1 MSVSVCGAEAELSRR
16 RRPGGSGG
24 PAPSPP
30 RRAAHLPRRSVHR
43 HTPARRLVLRA
54 RRHSL
59 HTLASPVRRFSLL
72 PNAQFPAPSRRP
84 GPSSTSTT
92 RVSTLS
98 NVLRAISENLWGSR
112 VNLKRIGKRAR
123 FGVVGGRTRRAPRS
137 CVEVGGA
144 WPSDGWRSAADAVVR
159 DVCEASRRPP
169 ARCSRRSSGACP
181 T

>member
-1 MSVSVCGAEAELSRR
+1 MWTEAELARR

-30 RRAAHLPRRSVHR
+30 HRAAHLPRRSVHR
-43 HTPARRLVLRA
+43 HTPAWRLVLRA

-92 RVSTLS
+92 RVPTLS
-98 NVLRAISENLWGSR
+98 NALRAILENLWSSR
-112 VNLKRIGKRAR
+112 VNLKIIGKRAR
-123 FGVVGGRTRRAPRS
+123 FGVVGGWHLGHLGRVLKSAARGRRT
-137 CVEVGGA
+137 VGGR
-144 WPSDGWRSAADAVVR
+144 PRMRS
-159 DVCEASRRPP
+159 
-169 ARCSRRSSGACP
+169 
-181 T
+181 